1 MNENFYRLIKSIF
14 MAILLYLLYL
24 YVLNGRYATVGN
36 SPGMIIDKWNQELL
50 MLDTSTGRYERE

>member
-24 YVLNGRYATVGN
+24 YVQNGRYETTGDN
-36 SPGMIIDKWNQELL
+36 PGVIIDKWNQEIL
-50 MLDTSTGRYERE
+50 MLDGSTGRYERG

>member
-24 YVLNGRYATVGN
+24 YVQNGRYETAGDN
-36 SPGMIIDKWNQELL
+36 PGVIIDKWNQEIL